1 MKIQCDKCGENI
13 SPDID
18 VKFDKLQVGYV
29 VCPKCHKENKR
40 YISET
45 DLLLYLGLSEL
56 FYLILS
62 IITTIV
68 IDKVS
73 TIYISIGI
81 VVVMFAIA
89 WIVQKQID
97 RFVYEKAYFKEE
109 LKYTNMKEDE
119 KTIGRSLVWQS
130 MLFLALVITFVTTTE
145 AKWFFLTVSILAIVL
160 TFVKFYLSLRNEK
173 NSNKK

>member
-1 MKIQCDKCGENI
+1 MKILCDKCGEDI
-13 SPDID
+13 SADID
-18 VKFDKLQVGYV
+18 VKFDKLQVGCV
-29 VCPKCHKENKR
+29 ICPKCHKENKR

-56 FYLILS
+56 FYLLLS

-68 IDKVS
+68 INRIS
-73 TIYISIGI
+73 TIYISFGI
-81 VVVMFAIA
+81 VIVMFVIA

-97 RFVYEKAYFKEE
+97 RFVYEKAYFKQE

-145 AKWFFLTVSILAIVL
+145 AKWFFLTVSILAVAL

-173 NSNKK
+173 NNKK